1 MENLI
6 NTVGKILQLASKD
19 QWTGK
24 SIYDN
29 LDTLVLVTDELIDE
43 GLIVGL
49 DANIAF
55 DRMKMRD
62 PSV

>member
-29 LDTLVLVTDELIDE
+29 LDALVLVTDELIDE

>member
-1 MENLI
+1 
-6 NTVGKILQLASKD
+6 
-19 QWTGK
+19 
-24 SIYDN
+24 

>member
-1 MENLI
+1 MQNLI
-6 NTVGKILQLASKD
+6 NTIGKILQTATKD

-24 SIYDN
+24 AIYDN

-49 DANIAF
+49 DANLAF